1 MKYMV
6 KYVHA
11 KSHCLYYFVDFRV
24 LDGVLS
30 PIGCFPY
37 RRSKWATIFESECE
51 AMKVYQYLF
60 SLGHSVSL
68 VRVRSD

>member
-1 MKYMV
+1 MYML

-11 KSHCLYYFVDFRV
+11 KSHCLYYFVDFRS

-37 RRSKWATIFESECE
+37 RRKAHATIFESESD
-51 AMKVYQYLF
+51 AMKVYRYLF
-60 SLGHSVSL
+60 SQGHSVSL
-68 VRVRSD
+68 VRVRSN